1 MKSIPA
7 PQAVI
12 FDWDNTLIDNWGA
25 ITDALNKVRAMNGL
39 ETWTVPEARVKSA
52 RPLRVSFP
60 EWFGDKWEA
69 MRDIFY
75 DRFYA
80 VHIEQLVVMKGAPEL
95 LECLHNASI
104 PMFIVSTKKN
114 EILNKEV
121 DHLGWRPFFKAIIGS
136 MDCERDKPDRMPVD
150 VALSSVGMKADDP
163 AVWFVG
169 DTHADVECSLRS
181 GCTPVLVGDIASARG
196 LGIRLHFFDCNTL
209 KNWINNYTYT

>member
-1 MKSIPA
+1 MKNIPA

-25 ITDALNKVRAMNGL
+25 ITDALNKVRAMHGL

-60 EWFGDKWEA
+60 EWFGDKWES

-75 DRFYA
+75 DHFYA
-80 VHIEQLVVMKGAPEL
+80 VHIEQLMVMKGALEL
-95 LECLHNASI
+95 LTFLHEQKI

-136 MDCERDKPDRMPVD
+136 MDCERDKPNRMPVD
-150 VALSSVGMKADDP
+150 CALASVGMKADDP

-181 GCTPVLVGDIASARG
+181 GCTPVLVGDIGVAQG
-196 LGIRLHFFDCNTL
+196 LGLRLHFFDCNAL